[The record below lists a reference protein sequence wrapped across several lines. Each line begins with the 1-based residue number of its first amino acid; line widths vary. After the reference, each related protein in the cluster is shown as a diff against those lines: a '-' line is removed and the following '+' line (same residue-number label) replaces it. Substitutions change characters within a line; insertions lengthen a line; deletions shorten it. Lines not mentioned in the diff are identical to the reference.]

1 MTVPFYSPIEGC
13 NACFHATEEKPTV
26 IYYVYFDRY
35 RQPRRAISEKELAE
49 RYESDAG
56 LFLRAMEPPN
66 VDAGEKQP
74 LGHVGILHFES
85 QKELEDFLE
94 ATGEEI
100 IGFYE
105 CHSESRPYNF

>member
-1 MTVPFYSPIEGC
+1 M
-13 NACFHATEEKPTV
+13 

-35 RQPRRAISEKELAE
+35 RRPRRGVSEKELAE
-49 RYESDAG
+49 RYENDAHR
-56 LFLRAMEPPN
+56 FLRAMEPPGL
-66 VDAGEKQP
+66 DAGVEQP

-85 QKELEDFLE
+85 EKELEDFLE

-105 CHSESRPYNF
+105 CRSESRPYNF

>member
-1 MTVPFYSPIEGC
+1 
-13 NACFHATEEKPTV
+13 V

-35 RQPRRAISEKELAE
+35 RRPRRAIGEKELAE
-49 RYESDAG
+49 RYENDAHR
-56 LFLRAMEPPN
+56 FLRAMEPSDP
-66 VDAGEKQP
+66 DAGEEHP
-74 LGHVGILHFES
+74 LGHVGILHFETE
-85 QKELEDFLE
+85 KELEDFLE